1 MTDALINS
9 IDINKSRK
17 GKTVLD
23 VPANELINSVAMFF
37 KEKNVIKLP
46 KWSSLV
52 KCSHANEIVPLNP
65 DYMYYK
71 AAAIARMLYITKS
84 KTVGVGSIRTMF
96 GKKERRGAQ
105 PAKFMRA
112 SGKIIRVLLQQL
124 KEEYSQMEFNSL
136 KQNEETIIK
145 QQQQLEDIIKINN
158 DLTNKLNVQQQQ
170 KMLLLDETYLCTNVQ
185 YWTPQAMYKYIQ
197 AYSEQ
202 KGTKTSE

>member
-1 MTDALINS
+1 MEDKDVETLRKEIEYLKQQCKEYESRCELSEREVKSFTVQIQD
-9 IDINKSRK
+9 DITSMQNKIK
-17 GKTVLD
+17 D
-23 VPANELINSVAMFF
+23 NE
-37 KEKNVIKLP
+37 
-46 KWSSLV
+46 
-52 KCSHANEIVPLNP
+52 
-65 DYMYYK
+65 
-71 AAAIARMLYITKS
+71 T
-84 KTVGVGSIRTMF
+84 
-96 GKKERRGAQ
+96 
-105 PAKFMRA
+105 
-112 SGKIIRVLLQQL
+112 LLQQL

>member
-9 IDINKSRK
+9 IDINKSKK
-17 GKTVLD
+17 GVTVFD
-23 VPANELINSVAMFF
+23 VPANDLINSLAMFF

-52 KCSHANEIVPLNP
+52 KCSHANEIVPLDP

-71 AAAIARMLYITKS
+71 AAAIARMLYVTKS

-112 SGKIIRVLLQQL
+112 SGKIIRFLVKQL
-124 KEEYSQMEFNSL
+124 K
-136 KQNEETIIK
+136 
-145 QQQQLEDIIKINN
+145 D
-158 DLTNKLNVQQQQ
+158 NKYVENYGTQESKV
-170 KMLLLDETYLCTNVQ
+170 TYGLVL
-185 YWTPQAMYKYIQ
+185 
-197 AYSEQ
+197 
-202 KGTKTSE
+202 TKTGRTELDKIASKIAKKH

>member
-1 MTDALINS
+1 MEDKDVETLRKEIEYLKQQCKEYESRCELSEREVKSFTVQIQD
-9 IDINKSRK
+9 DITSMQNKIK
-17 GKTVLD
+17 D
-23 VPANELINSVAMFF
+23 NE
-37 KEKNVIKLP
+37 K
-46 KWSSLV
+46 
-52 KCSHANEIVPLNP
+52 
-65 DYMYYK
+65 
-71 AAAIARMLYITKS
+71 
-84 KTVGVGSIRTMF
+84 
-96 GKKERRGAQ
+96 
-105 PAKFMRA
+105 
-112 SGKIIRVLLQQL
+112 LLQQL

>member
-124 KEEYSQMEFNSL
+124 KENKYVENYKNKDQDVSYGLVLTSNGRTEL
-136 KQNEETIIK
+136 
-145 QQQQLEDIIKINN
+145 DKIAA
-158 DLTNKLNVQQQQ
+158 KIAR
-170 KMLLLDETYLCTNVQ
+170 K
-185 YWTPQAMYKYIQ
+185 K
-197 AYSEQ
+197 
-202 KGTKTSE
+202 

>member
-9 IDINKSRK
+9 IDINKSKK
-17 GKTVLD
+17 GVTVFD
-23 VPANELINSVAMFF
+23 VPANDLINSLAMFF

-124 KEEYSQMEFNSL
+124 KENKYVENYKNKDQDVSYGLVLTSNGRTEL
-136 KQNEETIIK
+136 
-145 QQQQLEDIIKINN
+145 DKIAA
-158 DLTNKLNVQQQQ
+158 KIAR
-170 KMLLLDETYLCTNVQ
+170 K
-185 YWTPQAMYKYIQ
+185 K
-197 AYSEQ
+197 
-202 KGTKTSE
+202 